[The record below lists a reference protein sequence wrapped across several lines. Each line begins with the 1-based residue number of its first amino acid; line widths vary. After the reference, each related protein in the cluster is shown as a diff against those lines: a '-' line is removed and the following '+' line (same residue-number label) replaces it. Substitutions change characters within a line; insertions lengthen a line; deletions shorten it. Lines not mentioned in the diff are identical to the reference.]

1 MKYRLE
7 KAVGK
12 DLEGPGSW
20 TESQE
25 IEGLLELEEERERL
39 GRCKLLL

>member
-7 KAVGK
+7 KAEGE
-12 DLEGPGSW
+12 DLKGPGSW

-25 IEGLLELEEERERL
+25 IEGLLELEEERESA
-39 GRCKLLL
+39 GRWKLVL